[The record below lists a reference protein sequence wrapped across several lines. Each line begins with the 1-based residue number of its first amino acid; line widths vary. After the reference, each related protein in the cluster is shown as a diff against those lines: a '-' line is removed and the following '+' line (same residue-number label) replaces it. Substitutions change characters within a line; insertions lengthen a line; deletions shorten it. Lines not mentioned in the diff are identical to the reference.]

1 MEHRVCLC
9 ILIVVCTMAF
19 MAVMLICR
27 RRRTARQTVGKE
39 TYFVSYSPVYVGLVA
54 GGLLFWL
61 CLTIAVILLE
71 EVDLV
76 TTIILSLFI
85 IFNLLGE
92 FCILFCEIE
101 IHEDKGELVYYHPP
115 FHSIHIWI
123 SDITKIQFLE
133 NRLNSLE
140 HYRIRIYRKGYKPF
154 DITDD
159 MHNFYRLAEYLRG
172 KENDD
177 VYGTRGYRAYEV
189 EQGYF
194 LQGRIE
200 TATCKDDFSVTG
212 PVSDK
217 VRTGVFIFLC
227 LSGYIL
233 LVLYRRE
240 WSRGEPYY
248 NCYVIGTGI
257 LALMGMTQFLRQR
270 LRKIFVR
277 NHTIYVRSSIGRI
290 RDYHI
295 REISCIIE
303 KGNYI
308 MLYAGER
315 RIAKVHK
322 DSLNFISFVEWLKR
336 EREQFFES
344 EREMERANGE

>member
-92 FCILFCEIE
+92 FCILFWEIE

-123 SDITKIQFLE
+123 SDITRIQFLE

-189 EQGYF
+189 EQRRTI
-194 LQGRIE
+194 LQLLRYWYGDSGFDGNDAVSSSK
-200 TATCKDDFSVTG
+200 ATQNFCAQPHYICAKQYRKNKG
-212 PVSDK
+212 
-217 VRTGVFIFLC
+217 
-227 LSGYIL
+227 LSYKGDIL
-233 LVLYRRE
+233 HYRKGELYYVVCRRKADRE
-240 WSRGEPYY
+240 
-248 NCYVIGTGI
+248 GT
-257 LALMGMTQFLRQR
+257 
-270 LRKIFVR
+270 
-277 NHTIYVRSSIGRI
+277 
-290 RDYHI
+290 
-295 REISCIIE
+295 
-303 KGNYI
+303 
-308 MLYAGER
+308 
-315 RIAKVHK
+315 
-322 DSLNFISFVEWLKR
+322 
-336 EREQFFES
+336 
-344 EREMERANGE
+344 